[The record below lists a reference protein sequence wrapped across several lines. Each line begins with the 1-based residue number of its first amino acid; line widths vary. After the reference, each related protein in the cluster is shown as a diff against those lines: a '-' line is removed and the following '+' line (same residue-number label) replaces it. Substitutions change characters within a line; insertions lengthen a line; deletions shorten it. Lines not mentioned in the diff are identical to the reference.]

1 MKPSEALTTPRQAI
15 RDIVARHL
23 ARNAHVFGSVARG
36 DDAQGSDIDVLVDP
50 MPGATL
56 LDLGALQVELEE
68 ALGLQ
73 VDLLTPGDLPP
84 KFRERVLREAVVV

>member
-1 MKPSEALTTPRQAI
+1 MKPSEALTTHRQAI

-23 ARNAHVFGSVARG
+23 ARNARVFGSVARG

-50 MPGATL
+50 IPGATL